1 MSVIATA
8 LKHLIAAGVS
18 GDDLVRAVAE
28 MEAAVA
34 PTPPAR
40 TARQERNRRYYEG
53 RKSEGGAS
61 ERLKPSEK
69 RLNAS
74 ETSEQDASP
83 LPLPSSPQTPQ
94 QPTPTPGVRLPARKG
109 LSRVDLARGFL
120 AFWQAYPRKVGK
132 DAAAKAFAKAMGR
145 ITEDDPLTV
154 ILTGVERALP
164 GWTDPDFTPHPATWL
179 NAGRWDDEPP
189 PIRENRNDRP
199 ANDHRSSASYAQ
211 PSRAERDQSAAL
223 RVLARRGALPG
234 QGEGGGVHDLGPSRP
249 AAA

>member
-1 MSVIATA
+1 MSAIAF
-8 LKHLIAAGVS
+8 LQRLLDAG
-18 GDDLVRAVAE
+18 LPL
-28 MEAAVA
+28 EAAMTAARLHEETMASTLPTA
-34 PTPPAR
+34 PSKAAER
-40 TARQERNRRYYEG
+40 TRRWRER
-53 RKSEGGAS
+53 KAS
-61 ERLKPSEK
+61 QDVTDRH
-69 RLNAS
+69 
-74 ETSEQDASP
+74 ETSHGDVSDAAP

-109 LSRVDLARGFL
+109 PSKVDLARGFL

-145 ITEDDPLTV
+145 ITEDDPLAV
-154 ILTGVERALP
+154 ILAGIERALP

>member
-34 PTPPAR
+34 PSPPAR
-40 TARQERNRRYYEG
+40 TALQDRNRRYYEG
-53 RKSEGGAS
+53 RKAEGGSS

-94 QPTPTPGVRLPARKG
+94 QPTPTPGDITPRARKG
-109 LSRVDLARGFL
+109 PDRKLIAEGFL
-120 AFWQAYPRKVGK
+120 AFWQAYPLKKGK
-132 DAAAKAFAKAMGR
+132 DAAAKAFAKALTR
-145 ITEDDPLTV
+145 IEEPDPLSVILAGIERCQREWDDPKY
-154 ILTGVERALP
+154 I
-164 GWTDPDFTPHPATWL
+164 PHPATWL
-179 NAGRWDDEPP
+179 NQGRWADEETPQP
-189 PIRENRNDRP
+189 TNAPRARHERP
-199 ANDHRSSASYAQ
+199 YRSD
-211 PSRAERDQSAAL
+211 RAEQRNVWADILAESTGPHSGGAEPL
-223 RVLARRGALPG
+223 RI
-234 QGEGGGVHDLGPSRP
+234 EGGLHEG
-249 AAA
+249 A

>member
-18 GDDLVRAVAE
+18 GDDLVRAVAD
-28 MEAAVA
+28 MEAAAA
-34 PTPPAR
+34 PQTPAR
-40 TARQERNRRYYEG
+40 TARQERNRRYYE
-53 RKSEGGAS
+53 RTKAS
-61 ERLKPSEK
+61 ER

-94 QPTPTPGVRLPARKG
+94 QPTPTPGEILPARKG
-109 LSRVDLARGFL
+109 ASKADIARGFL
-120 AFWQAYPRKVGK
+120 EFWQTYPRKVGK

-145 ITEDDPLTV
+145 IAEDDPLAV
-154 ILTGVERALP
+154 ILAGIERALP
-164 GWTDPDFTPHPATWL
+164 GWTDPDFIPHPSTWL

-189 PIRENRNDRP
+189 PIRENRHDRP
-199 ANDHRSSASYAQ
+199 ANDHRTASSHAQ

>member
-28 MEAAVA
+28 MEAAAAPQA
-34 PTPPAR
+34 PTR
-40 TARQERNRRYYEG
+40 TARQERNRRYYE
-53 RKSEGGAS
+53 RSKT
-61 ERLKPSEK
+61 SEK

-94 QPTPTPGVRLPARKG
+94 QPTPTPGEILPARKG
-109 LSRVDLARGFL
+109 PSKADLARGFL
-120 AFWQAYPRKVGK
+120 AFWQAYPRKVAK

-145 ITEDDPLTV
+145 ITEDDPLAV
-154 ILTGVERALP
+154 ILAGIERALP
-164 GWTDPDFTPHPATWL
+164 GWTDPDFIPHPSTWL

-189 PIRENRNDRP
+189 PIRENRHDRP
-199 ANDHRSSASYAQ
+199 ANDHRTATPFAQ

-249 AAA
+249 EAA